1 MELGSWALIHG
12 PSLLGLL
19 PLLIY
24 IVLVFINVD
33 NLVAIAAGIVV
44 GAVITGQGLP
54 GLAGMFADS
63 LGSFVV
69 RIGFI
74 IMLGAGLGRLMNQ
87 AKITHTLIYWIV
99 KRVGIN
105 SRSKAKIT
113 VIVVSIL
120 ICGLLGTLGGGN
132 AVIAPI
138 ILPIMASMGIVPSAV
153 TLLLKTAGEVGL
165 IWGPLTGVTLGLLGV
180 TGLSY
185 GRYML
190 LAGLPFGI
198 IWLIGA
204 WIAANYIQKKNEG
217 KETYDESL
225 KGDSKLESMQ
235 VTTQQK
241 VATIAFL
248 LSFLALVVYGVLSK
262 QGTNYAIIVMM
273 VLIVVVFLF
282 GRLKVNEGLKSVVDG
297 VASMANL
304 FLIFITI
311 DVLLNLVTLGGGFE
325 ALSKALEGLIS
336 NVGAAGVMLI
346 SSVVGGL
353 GIEAAAVAEIK
364 IIADMFGEMAK
375 NAALPMEMF
384 AISLLAA
391 TRLTG
396 SVYPTSNLMGQMG
409 IAGSSDTKTIMK
421 GMWISIS
428 LLVAYIIIWAFVGTL
443 IL

>member
-19 PLLIY
+19 PLLVY

-54 GLAGMFADS
+54 ALSKMFATS

-69 RIGFI
+69 QIGFI

-87 AKITHTLIYWIV
+87 ARITHTLIYWIV
-99 KRVGIN
+99 KRIGIN
-105 SRSKAKIT
+105 NRSKAKIT

-217 KETYDESL
+217 KEKYDDSL
-225 KGDSKLESMQ
+225 KGGGLESMQ
-235 VTTQQK
+235 ITSQQK

-248 LSFLALVVYGVLSK
+248 LTFLALVVYGVLSK
-262 QGTNYAIIVMM
+262 QGTSYAIIVMM

-282 GRLKVNEGLKSVVDG
+282 GRLKINEGLKSVVDG

-311 DVLLNLVTLGGGFE
+311 DVLLNLVTLGGGFT
-325 ALSKALEGLIS
+325 ALSKALEGLVS
-336 NVGAAGVMLI
+336 GVGAAGVMLI

-364 IIADMFGEMAK
+364 IIADMFGEMAR

-409 IAGSSDTKTIMK
+409 IAGSSDTKTILK
-421 GMWISIS
+421 GLWISIS
-428 LLVAYIIIWAFVGTL
+428 FLVAYIIIWAFVGTL
-443 IL
+443 VL